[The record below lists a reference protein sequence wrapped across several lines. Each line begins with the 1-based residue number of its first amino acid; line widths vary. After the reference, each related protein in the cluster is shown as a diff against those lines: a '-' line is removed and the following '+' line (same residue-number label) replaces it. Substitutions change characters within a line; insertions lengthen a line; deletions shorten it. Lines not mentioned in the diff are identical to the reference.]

1 MPIDRDR
8 ERAKRRYAKRQASL
22 QARAARTRRNQ
33 QVFGA
38 VVAVLVVAAG
48 VYLMAKLTGGDGTTT
63 PASASSASTTP
74 GTASPSASATPTR
87 SVQSFPSP
95 PPSSLAAGATWT
107 AKVATS
113 AGDITLSL
121 DGKKAPQTVSS
132 FVFLSGK
139 KFYDDTTCHRLTTQ
153 GIYVLQCGDPTGTGS
168 GGPGYQ
174 YGVENAPADGSYPA
188 GTVAM
193 ARTSDP
199 NSNGSQ
205 FFLVYK
211 DTKLPTTGGGYSI
224 FGRVTQGLDVLQQIA
239 AKGTADGGGDGAPKQ
254 PVTITSI
261 RVAKQ

>member
-1 MPIDRDR
+1 VPIDRDR
-8 ERAKRRYAKRQASL
+8 ERAKRRYSKRQAKL
-22 QARAARTRRNQ
+22 QARAARRRRGQ
-33 QVFGA
+33 QVLGA
-38 VVAVLVVAAG
+38 VVAVLVVAVG
-48 VYLMAKLTGGDGTTT
+48 VYLMTKLTG
-63 PASASSASTTP
+63 STTAP
-74 GTASPSASATPTR
+74 AASPSASSTAGTPSSSATPTR
-87 SVQSFPSP
+87 SVQSYPSA
-95 PPSSLAAGATWT
+95 PPSSLAAGATWQ
-107 AKVATS
+107 AQLATS
-113 AGDITLSL
+113 AGDLTLAL

-139 KFYDDTTCHRLTTQ
+139 KFYDGTSCHRLTTE

-174 YGVENAPADGSYPA
+174 YGIENAPADGEYPA

-211 DTKLPTTGGGYSI
+211 DSKLPTDGGGYTI
-224 FGRVTQGLDVLQQIA
+224 FGTVTKGLDVLQRVA
-239 AKGTADGGGDGAPKQ
+239 AQGTSDGSGDGSPKQ
-254 PVTITSI
+254 PVTIETI